1 MAVLLITYD
10 LNSPGQNHSELLA
23 KIKEYSWV
31 KLSESSYAIETNLS
45 VQLVFDN
52 LKPLID
58 SNDNLFIIN
67 LKKPWSSFGPK
78 EVNNWLEN
86 NLTNS

>member
-10 LNSPGQNHSELLA
+10 LNSPGQKHSKLLA
-23 KIKEYSWV
+23 KIKEYSCV

-45 VQLVFDN
+45 VQSVFDY

-58 SNDNLFIIN
+58 SNDNLYIIN
-67 LKKPWSSFGPK
+67 LKKDWSSFGPK
-78 EVNNWLEN
+78 DVNNWLEN
-86 NLTNS
+86 NLTN